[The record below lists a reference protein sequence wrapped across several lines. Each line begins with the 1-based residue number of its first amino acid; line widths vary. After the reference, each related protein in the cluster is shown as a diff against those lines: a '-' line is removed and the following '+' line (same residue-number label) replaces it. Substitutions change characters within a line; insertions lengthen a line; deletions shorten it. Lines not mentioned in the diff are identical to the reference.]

1 MFKIEENTIH
11 ITRGDKGTIE
21 LTIEDYTFKVGDK
34 IELRIYKKK
43 GLNELPL
50 KEKEVIVEEETPS
63 INIELTPEDTKIGDI
78 ANKATEYWYEIEL
91 NDEQTVV
98 GFDEEGAKILML
110 YPEGADTDD
119 TV

>member
-1 MFKIEENTIH
+1 MFKIEGNKIY

-21 LTIEDYTFKVGDK
+21 LTIEDYTFKVDDK
-34 IELRIYKKK
+34 IELRIYKKNR
-43 GLNELPL
+43 LNEAPL
-50 KEKEVIVEEETPS
+50 KEKKVIVDKETSS
-63 INIELTPEDTKIGDI
+63 INIELTSEDTKIGDI

-110 YPEGADTDD
+110 YPEGADAND

>member
-1 MFKIEENTIH
+1 MFKIEGDKIH

-21 LTIEDYTFKVGDK
+21 LSIEGYTFKPEDK

-43 GLNELPL
+43 GLKELPIQ
-50 KEKEVIVEEETPS
+50 EKEVKVQEEAS
-63 INIELTPEDTKIGDI
+63 SVDIELTSKDTKIGDI
-78 ANKATEYWYEIEL
+78 VNQKTEYWYEIEL

-110 YPEGADTDD
+110 YPEGADADD
-119 TV
+119 TM